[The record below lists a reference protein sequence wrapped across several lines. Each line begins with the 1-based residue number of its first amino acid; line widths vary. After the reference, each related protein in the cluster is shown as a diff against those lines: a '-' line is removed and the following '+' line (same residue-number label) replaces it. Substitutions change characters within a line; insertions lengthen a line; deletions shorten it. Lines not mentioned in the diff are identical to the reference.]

1 MLVIEFDCKY
11 LCTSYI
17 LLTIKTLL
25 IIICIAFTY
34 SSLFQPKFEFKIRGM
49 DKQKALERINYLR
62 SELNRH
68 NYLYYV
74 KAQPEISDYDY
85 DQLLRELID
94 LEGQYPEFDDPNS
107 PSKRVGSDISQEF
120 AQVRHKYPM
129 LSLANTYSISELNEF
144 DNRIRKILPE
154 PLEYICEL
162 KFDGVAIGL
171 TYRNG
176 RLEKAVTRGDGTMGD
191 DVTVNVRTIRTIPLE
206 LHGSDYPDEF
216 EIRGEIF
223 MPRSVFEDLNRER
236 EEIGETPFANPRNAA
251 AGTLKLLN
259 SAEVA
264 RRKLDCTLYFLL
276 GDKLPADN
284 HYQCMLKAREW
295 GFKISDHMALCANLT
310 EVQNYI
316 EYWDKAR
323 KKLPFDTDGVVIKVN
338 SYRQQNILGLTAKT
352 PRWATAFKFK
362 PERVSTELLSVDF
375 QVGRT
380 GAVTPVANLRP
391 VKLAGTTVKR
401 ASLHNADQIQ
411 ILDLRIGDWVFVEKG
426 GEIIPKIVGVDQSK
440 RTLFSKPIDFPAICP
455 ECGEKLVRPE
465 GEARHFCPNQYGCP
479 PQIKGRIEHFISRK
493 ALNIDGLGEETVALL
508 FDKNLIRDA
517 ADLYSLT
524 REQLLTLDRFAD
536 KSADNAILS
545 IEKSKSV
552 PFTRVLY
559 GIGIRFV
566 GETTAKK
573 LAQHFGSID
582 SLAAATVEQLT
593 EVEDVGER
601 IALSITDF
609 FRDERNKILVGKLK
623 AAGLQMALMAD
634 ENIVSSDKL
643 KGMSIV
649 ISGTFSHVS
658 RDELKE
664 LIVRHGGKNVSSI
677 SSSTSLVVAGQNM
690 GPAKLE
696 KATKLGIKIIDEDEF
711 FRIIEG

>member
-1 MLVIEFDCKY
+1 ME
-11 LCTSYI
+11 S
-17 LLTIKTLL
+17 
-25 IIICIAFTY
+25 
-34 SSLFQPKFEFKIRGM
+34 Q
-49 DKQKALERINYLR
+49 QALERIKFLR

-85 DQLLRELID
+85 DQLLRELIE
-94 LEGQYPEFDDPNS
+94 LEKQFPEFDDPNS
-107 PSKRVGSDISQEF
+107 PSRRVGSDISQEF
-120 AQVRHKYPM
+120 VQVRHKYPM
-129 LSLANTYSISELNEF
+129 LSLANAYSYAELTDF
-144 DNRIRKILPE
+144 DNRIRKALPE
-154 PLEYICEL
+154 PYEYVCEL

-171 TYRNG
+171 TYRHG
-176 RLEKAVTRGDGTMGD
+176 KLVQAITRGDGTMGD

-206 LHGSDYPDEF
+206 LHGTDFPAEF

-223 MPRSVFEDLNRER
+223 MPRNVFDEINSER
-236 EEIGETPFANPRNAA
+236 EDIGETPFANPRNAA

-264 RRKLDCTLYFLL
+264 RRKLDSTLYYLL
-276 GDKLPADN
+276 GDNLPADN
-284 HYQCMLKAREW
+284 HYDNMLKAKEW
-295 GFKISDHMALCANLT
+295 GFKVSEHMTLCKNLT
-310 EVQNYI
+310 EVQQYI
-316 EYWDKAR
+316 EHWDRAR
-323 KKLPFDTDGVVIKVN
+323 KKLPFDTDGVVVKVN
-338 SYRQQNILGLTAKT
+338 SYRQQNLLGFTAKT
-352 PRWATAFKFK
+352 PRWAVAFKYK

-380 GAVTPVANLRP
+380 GAVTPVANLKP

-411 ILDLRIGDWVFVEKG
+411 LLDIRVGDWVFVEKG
-426 GEIIPKIVGVDQSK
+426 GEIIPKIVGIDQSK
-440 RTLFSKPIDFPAICP
+440 RSLFSKPIDFPGECP
-455 ECGEKLVRPE
+455 ECGTALVRPE

-508 FDKNLIRDA
+508 YDKNLIRDA

-524 REQLLTLDRFAD
+524 SEQLLALERFAD
-536 KSADNAILS
+536 KSADNAIKS

-552 PFTRVLY
+552 PFPRVLF
-559 GIGIRFV
+559 GIGIRYV

-582 SLAAATVEQLT
+582 AIASATVEQLV

-601 IALSITDF
+601 IALSITEF
-609 FRDERNKILVGKLK
+609 FSNERNRILIDKLK
-623 AAGLQMALMAD
+623 AAGVQMAISSAVNSPL
-634 ENIVSSDKL
+634 SDKL
-643 KGMSIV
+643 KGLSIV
-649 ISGTFSHVS
+649 ISGTFSRIS

-664 LIVRHGGKNVSSI
+664 LIARHGGKNVSSI
-677 SSSTSLVVAGQNM
+677 SASTSLLVAGENM

-696 KATKLGIKIIDEDEF
+696 KATKLGIKIIDEEEF

>member
-1 MLVIEFDCKY
+1 
-11 LCTSYI
+11 
-17 LLTIKTLL
+17 
-25 IIICIAFTY
+25 
-34 SSLFQPKFEFKIRGM
+34 M
-49 DKQKALERINYLR
+49 DSQKALERIRFLR
-62 SELNRH
+62 NELNRH

-94 LEGQYPEFDDPNS
+94 LEKQFPEFDDPNS
-107 PSKRVGSDISQEF
+107 PSRRVGSDISQEF
-120 AQVRHKYPM
+120 VQVRHKYPM
-129 LSLANTYSISELNEF
+129 LSLANAYSFSELTDF
-144 DNRIRKILPE
+144 DNRIRKALPE
-154 PLEYICEL
+154 PFQYVCEL

-176 RLEKAVTRGDGTMGD
+176 RLVQAVTRGDGTMGD

-206 LHGSDYPDEF
+206 LHGADFPEEF

-223 MPRSVFEDLNRER
+223 MPRNVFDEINSER
-236 EEIGETPFANPRNAA
+236 EDIGETPFANPRNAA

-264 RRKLDCTLYFLL
+264 RRKLDCTLYYLL
-276 GDKLPADN
+276 GENLPADN
-284 HYQCMLKAREW
+284 HYENMLKAKEW
-295 GFKISDHMALCANLT
+295 GFKVSEHMTLCKNLT
-310 EVQNYI
+310 EVQHFI
-316 EYWDKAR
+316 EHWDKAR
-323 KKLPFDTDGVVIKVN
+323 KKLPFDTDGVVIKIN
-338 SYRQQNILGLTAKT
+338 SYRQQNLLGLTVKT
-352 PRWATAFKFK
+352 PRWAVAFKYK

-380 GAVTPVANLRP
+380 GAVTPVANLKP

-411 ILDLRIGDWVFVEKG
+411 LLDIRVGDWVFVEKG
-426 GEIIPKIVGVDQSK
+426 GEIIPKIIGVDQSK
-440 RTLFSKPIDFPAICP
+440 RSLFSKPIDFPGACP
-455 ECGEKLVRPE
+455 ECGTTLVRPE

-508 FDKNLIRDA
+508 FDNNLIRDA

-524 REQLLTLDRFAD
+524 REQLLALDRFAD
-536 KSADNAILS
+536 KSADNAIMS

-552 PFTRVLY
+552 PFPRVLF
-559 GIGIRFV
+559 GIGIRYV

-582 SLAAATVEQLT
+582 AIATATVEQLV
-593 EVEDVGER
+593 EVEDVGDR
-601 IALSITDF
+601 IALSIIEF
-609 FRDERNKILVGKLK
+609 FSDERNRMLIDKLK
-623 AAGLQMALMAD
+623 AAGVQMA
-634 ENIVSSDKL
+634 VSSADTSLLSDRL

-649 ISGTFSHVS
+649 ISGTFSRVS

-664 LIVRHGGKNVSSI
+664 LIARHGGKNVSSI
-677 SSSTSLVVAGQNM
+677 SASTSLLIAGENM

-696 KATKLGIKIIDEDEF
+696 KATKLGIKIIDEEEF

>member
-1 MLVIEFDCKY
+1 
-11 LCTSYI
+11 
-17 LLTIKTLL
+17 
-25 IIICIAFTY
+25 
-34 SSLFQPKFEFKIRGM
+34 M
-49 DKQKALERINYLR
+49 DSQKALERIRFLR
-62 SELNRH
+62 NELNRH

-94 LEGQYPEFDDPNS
+94 LEKQFPEFDDPNS
-107 PSKRVGSDISQEF
+107 PSRRVGSDISQEF
-120 AQVRHKYPM
+120 VQVRHKYPM
-129 LSLANTYSISELNEF
+129 LSLANAYSFSELTDF
-144 DNRIRKILPE
+144 DNRIRKALPE
-154 PLEYICEL
+154 PFQYVCEL

-176 RLEKAVTRGDGTMGD
+176 RLVQAVTRGDGTMGD

-206 LHGSDYPDEF
+206 LHGADFPEEF

-223 MPRSVFEDLNRER
+223 MPRNVFDEINSER
-236 EEIGETPFANPRNAA
+236 EDIGETPFANPRNAA

-264 RRKLDCTLYFLL
+264 RRKLDCTLYYLL
-276 GDKLPADN
+276 GENLPADN
-284 HYQCMLKAREW
+284 HYENMLKAKEW
-295 GFKISDHMALCANLT
+295 GFKVSEHMTLCKNLT
-310 EVQNYI
+310 EVQHFI
-316 EYWDKAR
+316 EHWDKAR
-323 KKLPFDTDGVVIKVN
+323 KKLPFDTDGVVIKIN
-338 SYRQQNILGLTAKT
+338 SYRQQNLLGLTVKT
-352 PRWATAFKFK
+352 PRWAVAFKYK

-380 GAVTPVANLRP
+380 GAVTPVANLKP

-411 ILDLRIGDWVFVEKG
+411 LLDIRVGDWVFVEKG

-440 RTLFSKPIDFPAICP
+440 RSLFSKPIDFPGACP
-455 ECGEKLVRPE
+455 ECGTILVRPE

-508 FDKNLIRDA
+508 FDNNLIRDA

-524 REQLLTLDRFAD
+524 REQLLALDRFAD
-536 KSADNAILS
+536 KSADNAIMS

-552 PFTRVLY
+552 PFPRVLF
-559 GIGIRFV
+559 GIGIRYV

-582 SLAAATVEQLT
+582 AIATATVEQLV
-593 EVEDVGER
+593 EVEDVGDR
-601 IALSITDF
+601 IALSIIEF
-609 FRDERNKILVGKLK
+609 FSDERNRMLIDKLK
-623 AAGLQMALMAD
+623 AAGVQMA
-634 ENIVSSDKL
+634 VSSADTSLLSDRL

-649 ISGTFSHVS
+649 ISGTFSRVS

-664 LIVRHGGKNVSSI
+664 LIARHGGKNVSSI
-677 SSSTSLVVAGQNM
+677 SASTSFLIAGENM

-696 KATKLGIKIIDEDEF
+696 KATKLGIKIIDEEEF